1 MTSFWGIGGKEGD
14 NTIGPDSGWDMV
26 EFVHGTSRILAMG
39 TDWAADVVEVSTGS
53 ETVGREA
60 MEAIG
65 GITPSSSVRETKKSV
80 TQCGVRLWVCPS
92 GTIEKRNPSV
102 GV

>member
-14 NTIGPDSGWDMV
+14 NTIGPDSAWDMV

-39 TDWAADVVEVSTGS
+39 IDWAADVVEVSTGN
-53 ETVGREA
+53 ETVEREA

-65 GITPSSSVRETKKSV
+65 GIIPSSSVRRDKEE
-80 TQCGVRLWVCPS
+80 CNPVR
-92 GTIEKRNPSV
+92 GKIV
-102 GV
+102 GVS

>member
-14 NTIGPDSGWDMV
+14 NTIGPDSAWDMV

-53 ETVGREA
+53 ETVGGKQWKPLGA
-60 MEAIG
+60 LLQ
-65 GITPSSSVRETKKSV
+65 VH
-80 TQCGVRLWVCPS
+80 L
-92 GTIEKRNPSV
+92 
-102 GV
+102 